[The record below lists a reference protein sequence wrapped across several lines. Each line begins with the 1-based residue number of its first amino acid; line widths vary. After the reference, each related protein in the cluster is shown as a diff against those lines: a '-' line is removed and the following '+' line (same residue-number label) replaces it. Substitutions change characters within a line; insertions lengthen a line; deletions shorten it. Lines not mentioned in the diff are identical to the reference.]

1 MFSPSKW
8 RDDRIAESETTFPG
22 LGRNPLQH
30 VVGGWAVTVIISI
43 AALVASVL

>member
-1 MFSPSKW
+1 MFAPSKW

-22 LGRNPLQH
+22 LCRSPMQH
-30 VVGGWAVTVIISI
+30 ILAGWAATVTIRI